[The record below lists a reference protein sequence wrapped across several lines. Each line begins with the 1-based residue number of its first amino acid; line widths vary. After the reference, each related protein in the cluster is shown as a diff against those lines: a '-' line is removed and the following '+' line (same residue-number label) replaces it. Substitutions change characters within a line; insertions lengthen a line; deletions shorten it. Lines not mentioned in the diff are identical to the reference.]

1 MLLWWLFMGAIR
13 HNAHV
18 SSSLA
23 KSWPVGATT
32 ASGTGFKSDVCRH
45 GEHGDDCRL
54 LARVRGGND
63 ADNPPAG
70 LGPSDPT
77 LLAAARFI
85 DGYSDQVYAKMRDD
99 VARTEAF
106 RKEILRVAPG
116 KVVLDIGTGAL
127 ALLAI
132 FAAEAGASKV
142 YAIEANAH
150 SYAKAL
156 QSVRESG
163 FSDRIVVLEGLS
175 TNVTLPERVDLLV
188 HENLGEIVSFE
199 GAPLVIRDAQRRHLK
214 TFPSPSFSALR
225 TLKRLVLNLSV

>member
-1 MLLWWLFMGAIR
+1 MSRARR
-13 HNAHV
+13 H
-18 SSSLA
+18 SA
-23 KSWPVGATT
+23 K
-32 ASGTGFKSDVCRH
+32 
-45 GEHGDDCRL
+45 
-54 LARVRGGND
+54 
-63 ADNPPAG
+63 
-70 LGPSDPT
+70 
-77 LLAAARFI
+77 RFI
-85 DGYSDQVYAKMRDD
+85 
-99 VARTEAF
+99 
-106 RKEILRVAPG
+106 LHVAPDR
-116 KVVLDIGTGAL
+116 VVLDIGTGAL
-127 ALLAI
+127 APLAI
-132 FAAEAGASKV
+132 FAAEADASQV
-142 YAIEANAH
+142 YAIEANVA